1 MKQWFLGFFLIA
13 SVGFTQT
20 NRHDVLIR
28 GGRVLDGSGNPW
40 YRADIAIDD
49 GRIEAVGRLDGI
61 RAEVVID
68 AQGLY
73 VAPGFIDPHTHSD
86 RGLAE
91 AELKGA
97 HAHLAQGVTTVV
109 VNLCGGGQWPL
120 SEQRQTYE
128 RQGVGVNVALL
139 IPHGTVRAQVL
150 GMEDRPPSD
159 GELDR
164 MKMLVRD
171 GVEAGAF
178 GLSTGLYYAPGSYA
192 TTEEI
197 IALAKEIGPG
207 GVHASHIRDESDYS
221 IGLLAAVDEVIAISE
236 ASGIT
241 GIVSHFKAL
250 GPNNWGKSVAACVH
264 IERARE
270 RGISVW
276 ADQYPYEASG
286 TGITGALVPRWAQA
300 GEVKPEEPSPLE
312 RRLRNAV
319 ERQRLRE
326 GMLENI
332 ERRGGPSTLVISRHE
347 ADPSIEGRSLADL
360 ATKRG
365 QEPVDVALAL
375 LEAGG
380 GSLVSFNMSE
390 LDIEH
395 IMKKDFTMTCSDGG
409 LVRLGEGKP
418 HPRYYGTFPRKIR
431 RYVVERGTVSLPHA
445 IRSMTSLPATVFGF
459 EDRGYIREGMWA
471 DIVIFDLERVRDAA
485 TFQDPH
491 QYAEGMLNVLV
502 NGRLA
507 IRDGRFTNEL
517 AGSVLDSREAPK
529 DGTP

>member
-1 MKQWFLGFFLIA
+1 MKKWLVGSLLIA
-13 SVGFTQT
+13 SVGLSQT
-20 NRHDVLIR
+20 ARHDILIK

-61 RAEVVID
+61 HAEVVID

-97 HAHLAQGVTTVV
+97 RAHLAQGVTTVV

-120 SEQRQTYE
+120 TEQRQTYE

-139 IPHGTVRAQVL
+139 IPHGTVRRRVL

-171 GVEAGAF
+171 GMEAGAF

-192 TTEEI
+192 TTDEI

-207 GVHASHIRDESDYS
+207 GVHASHIRDEGDYS
-221 IGLLAAVDEVIAISE
+221 IGLLAAVDEIITISE
-236 ASGIT
+236 ASGIR

-250 GPNNWGKSVAACVH
+250 GPNNWGKSVAACIH
-264 IERARE
+264 IERARQ

-286 TGITGALVPRWAQA
+286 TGITGALVPRWALA

-312 RRLRNAV
+312 RRLRDPN
-319 ERQRLRE
+319 ERQRLRDA
-326 GMLENI
+326 MIDNI
-332 ERRGGPSTLVISRHE
+332 ERRGGPSTLVVSRHA
-347 ADPSIEGRSLADL
+347 ADPSIEGLSLAGL
-360 ATKRG
+360 ASARS

-375 LEAGG
+375 LENGGAG
-380 GSLVSFNMSE
+380 LVSFNMSE

-431 RYVVERGTVSLPHA
+431 RYVAERGAISLPHA

-459 EDRGYIREGMWA
+459 EDRGFVREGMWA
-471 DIVIFDLERVRDAA
+471 DIVIFDLERVRDVA
-485 TFQDPH
+485 TFQEPH
-491 QYAEGMLNVLV
+491 QFAEGMLNVLV
-502 NGRLA
+502 NGRVA
-507 IRDGRFTNEL
+507 IRDGRFTDAL
-517 AGSVLDSREAPK
+517 AGSVLDSRGASRS
-529 DGTP
+529 GIH